1 MSNSEKV
8 KGTSKVSKANTALA
22 DMLAPSMGSGS
33 ANLAMRLTL
42 VKDIPNSRYN
52 RPPQVQK
59 ILNYIE
65 ALGGTAT
72 VAEIMQLADVATGG
86 NIWKRNLTTPYRQD
100 VATVIE
106 HYHLRLVG
114 SVSWIK
120 ADARADTLDSAV
132 AYVTTQ

>member
-1 MSNSEKV
+1 MSNSTKANN
-8 KGTSKVSKANTALA
+8 TSKVSKAVSALT
-22 DMLAPSMGSGS
+22 DLTAPSMGSGS

-42 VKDIPNSRYN
+42 VKDIPNNRYN

-59 ILNYIE
+59 ILNYVE
-65 ALGGTAT
+65 ALGGSAT

-86 NIWKRNLTTPYRQD
+86 NIWKRNLTTPYKQD
-100 VATVIE
+100 VAQVIE

-132 AYVTTQ
+132 AYITAQ